1 MPLVQYYC
9 ETRSTTTEG
18 TVRTIAQK
26 IVTLRISDISG
37 EELGDGGQTINFSV
51 GTTGYTIDLSDRE
64 VEKFFN
70 VLKPYVDNAQKTSGR
85 GVRRSRS
92 SSASE
97 VDPKAV
103 RAWAAANDVEVN
115 DRGRIPADIIEKYKS
130 AGN

>member
-1 MPLVQYYC
+1 M
-9 ETRSTTTEG
+9 
-18 TVRTIAQK
+18 AQK

-37 EELGDGGQTINFSV
+37 EDLGDGGQSINFSV
-51 GTTGYTIDLSDRE
+51 GNTGYVIDLSDKE

-85 GVRRSRS
+85 GVRRSRAS
-92 SSASE
+92 SGSD

-103 RAWAAANDVEVN
+103 RSWAAANNVEVS
-115 DRGRIPADIIEKYKS
+115 DRGRIPADIVEKFKA